1 MRIDKELPMIKR
13 FLTVVTAAGLALTL
27 AACEEGPLE
36 KAGKSIDKAGEK
48 AGDKIKDAT
57 K

>member
-1 MRIDKELPMIKR
+1 MKR
-13 FLTVVTAAGLALTL
+13 GRRLLTVVVAAGIALGL
-27 AACEEGPLE
+27 AACEKGPLE
-36 KAGKSIDKAGEK
+36 KAGESLDKAGEK

>member
-1 MRIDKELPMIKR
+1 MNR
-13 FLTVVTAAGLALTL
+13 FKKLFLVLAVAAIGLSL
-27 AACEEGPLE
+27 AACEKKGPFE